1 MESKLSLLGEQF
13 RGAREG
19 TLEVRGAGTR
29 RSLDEQIALARR
41 LTAINSLT
49 GRVAHEIK
57 NPLNSVAL
65 RLEMLRARISAEIPG
80 AEEELT
86 VIAGE
91 VMRLDR
97 VVRTFLDFS
106 RPVELAFVDIDLAAA
121 VAEIANFLDPEVTR
135 RGIVIEFDRPSEPV
149 LVRGDRDS
157 LKQALFNIAIN
168 GVEAMTTGGTLSLRV
183 QRIQHAGL
191 VRILDTGPGIAPDQR
206 EKIFQLY
213 FTTKPQGTGIGLAM
227 AFRAIQLNGGT
238 IEVESELGSY
248 TAFVVTLPLGG
259 ATTQS

>member
-1 MESKLSLLGEQF
+1 
-13 RGAREG
+13 
-19 TLEVRGAGTR
+19 
-29 RSLDEQIALARR
+29 
-41 LTAINSLT
+41 
-49 GRVAHEIK
+49 
-57 NPLNSVAL
+57 
-65 RLEMLRARISAEIPG
+65 
-80 AEEELT
+80 
-86 VIAGE
+86 
-91 VMRLDR
+91 
-97 VVRTFLDFS
+97 
-106 RPVELAFVDIDLAAA
+106 
-121 VAEIANFLDPEVTR
+121 VTR